1 MREATNASKISLYD
15 YIVIGGGTAE
25 IPIATSLLANYSI
38 LLLERGGSPYRNAN
52 MTSEFGFDK
61 NFRGLPSPDSTS
73 QQPNSEGV
81 INVRSRVLGGST
93 CINTGFYS
101 HGEAQ
106 FNKEARLVDENLVH
120 KSYEWIEKVMVF
132 KSAMQKWQ
140 STVRDALLEVGVT
153 PDNGF
158 TYDHITRTKVSGT
171 IFDEN
176 GTRHTA
182 ADLLQY
188 ANPKGFPWTGRS
200 RPLAYRVAF
209 EDSLGDKHI
218 AYLNDEQKDEIILS
232 AGVLGSLQL
241 LMLSG
246 IGPRKQLDALN
257 IKVVLEQDFVG
268 KGMADNPMST
278 LFIPS
283 PIAVNPSG
291 VQIVGIT
298 GSGSY
303 IETICGVNF
312 IYTKSLNYQGFSP
325 RVVEPVCLSTKQFR
339 YHKLPWLLQDCP
351 SFSSSVKIR
360 QNVPDLVP
368 ENGMSGHLE
377 YGWVLT

>member
-15 YIVIGGGTAE
+15 YIVIGGGTAG
-25 IPIATSLLANYSI
+25 IPIATSLSANYSI

-52 MTSEFGFDK
+52 MTK
-61 NFRGLPSPDSTS
+61 
-73 QQPNSEGV
+73 
-81 INVRSRVLGGST
+81 
-93 CINTGFYS
+93 
-101 HGEAQ
+101 
-106 FNKEARLVDENLVH
+106 
-120 KSYEWIEKVMVF
+120 KVMVF

-158 TYDHITRTKVSGT
+158 TYDHITGTKVSGT

-188 ANPKGFPWTGRS
+188 ANPKGFSWTGRS
-200 RPLAYRVAF
+200 RPLAYGVAF

-218 AYLNDEQKDEIILS
+218 AYLNDEQKDEIILY
-232 AGVLGSLQL
+232 AGALGSPQL

-257 IKVVLEQDFVG
+257 IKVVLEQASVG
-268 KGMADNPMST
+268 KDMADNPMST

-303 IETICGVNF
+303 IETVCGVNL
-312 IYTKSLNYQGFSP
+312 IYTKSPNYQGFSP
-325 RVVEPVCLSTKQFR
+325 RVS
-339 YHKLPWLLQDCP
+339 
-351 SFSSSVKIR
+351 KIH
-360 QNVPDLVP
+360 VL
-368 ENGMSGHLE
+368 HL
-377 YGWVLT
+377 